1 MLSAAKRDTLQS
13 VSWRPVGAILSAAKH
28 DAKHEERKLVG
39 ILAKSRRLLRP
50 LDDPIDV
57 NFGLHRW
64 LSNKREE
71 AYSDWLA
78 WLLGQLDTESVLLL
92 LGACTP
98 NQAAKYR
105 NVPAQVER
113 EEEIV
118 GGRLDITI
126 KANDRLLLI
135 VEVKRTTAEDADTD
149 KQRGYT
155 KHARVEKAV
164 FTSLLLVTDAFR
176 SEYEGFRPLKWSAL
190 CVAIRRLLPQLPLRF
205 GLVRRAMFSAFIGA
219 VERNL
224 LFLIGPGEG
233 HHGKA
238 LLYGRTADHIERS
251 LPR

>member
-1 MLSAAKRDTLQS
+1 M
-13 VSWRPVGAILSAAKH
+13 
-28 DAKHEERKLVG
+28 
-39 ILAKSRRLLRP
+39 
-50 LDDPIDV
+50 DDPIDV

-105 NVPAQVER
+105 DVPAQVER

-190 CVAIRRLLPQLPLRF
+190 CVVRCDPALIAATSFAI

-233 HHGKA
+233 HHGKT